1 MAKPDLGT
9 KRQCLSCGAKYYD
22 LGKDPATC
30 PRCGAIFQAP
40 ALLRAR
46 SEPKQADEEDTETE
60 LDAPEMISLE
70 EADAEDAVKD
80 PVIDDVEIEDD
91 IDADDDFDAINR
103 LYMERGWGDGLPIV
117 PPTAER
123 VEAMLEYCDRPID
136 KPIAKMAPRYGEA
149 TPLRLAANE
158 IGRAH
163 V

>member
-91 IDADDDFDAINR
+91 IDADDDFLAEEEDDEDDDVSALID
-103 LYMERGWGDGLPIV
+103 GD
-117 PPTAER
+117 
-123 VEAMLEYCDRPID
+123 LEDD
-136 KPIAKMAPRYGEA
+136 EE
-149 TPLRLAANE
+149 T
-158 IGRAH
+158 
-163 V
+163 

>member
-60 LDAPEMISLE
+60 LDVPEMISLE

-91 IDADDDFDAINR
+91 IDADDDFLTEEEDDEDDDVSALID
-103 LYMERGWGDGLPIV
+103 GD
-117 PPTAER
+117 
-123 VEAMLEYCDRPID
+123 LEDD
-136 KPIAKMAPRYGEA
+136 EE
-149 TPLRLAANE
+149 T
-158 IGRAH
+158 
-163 V
+163 

>member
-30 PRCGAIFQAP
+30 PRCGAVFQAP

-46 SEPKQADEEDTETE
+46 TEAKPADDEDTETE

-70 EADAEDAVKD
+70 EADAEDAGKD

-91 IDADDDFDAINR
+91 IDADDDFLTEEEDEEEPNYQRLMGLGIDLGDKSLAMTEAHLTKKFRALARGAI
-103 LYMERGWGDGLPIV
+103 LERRC
-117 PPTAER
+117 A
-123 VEAMLEYCDRPID
+123 
-136 KPIAKMAPRYGEA
+136 
-149 TPLRLAANE
+149 
-158 IGRAH
+158 
-163 V
+163 

>member
-30 PRCGAIFQAP
+30 TRCGAVFQAP

-46 SEPKQADEEDTETE
+46 TEPKQADDEDNETE

-70 EADAEDAVKD
+70 EAEAEDAGKD

-91 IDADDDFDAINR
+91 IDADDDFLAEEEDEADDDVSTLID
-103 LYMERGWGDGLPIV
+103 GD
-117 PPTAER
+117 
-123 VEAMLEYCDRPID
+123 LEDD
-136 KPIAKMAPRYGEA
+136 E
-149 TPLRLAANE
+149 E
-158 IGRAH
+158 S
-163 V
+163 

>member
-30 PRCGAIFQAP
+30 PRCGAVFQAP

-46 SEPKQADEEDTETE
+46 TEPKQADDEDNETE

-70 EADAEDAVKD
+70 EAEAEDAGKD

-91 IDADDDFDAINR
+91 IDADDDFLAEEEDEADDDVSTLID
-103 LYMERGWGDGLPIV
+103 GD
-117 PPTAER
+117 
-123 VEAMLEYCDRPID
+123 LEDD
-136 KPIAKMAPRYGEA
+136 E
-149 TPLRLAANE
+149 E
-158 IGRAH
+158 S
-163 V
+163 